1 MNSEPTPAISTRR
14 FLITRADLAER
25 LDLSTRNTYRFAPA
39 TNSHLVHLN
48 PVRDALNAS
57 AKNGQPLIQGYCL
70 PKLLSTRHAA
80 ERLGVSTRTLRA
92 WAGRGAPHFC
102 LVRNLLFDY
111 DAIFC
116 WAQSA
121 KGLHRSPLTAI

>member
-1 MNSEPTPAISTRR
+1 MNSEPTVSNRR
-14 FLITRADLAER
+14 FLIARADLAAR
-25 LDLSTRNTYRFAPA
+25 LDLSVRNTYRIAPT
-39 TNSHLVHLN
+39 TNSHLICLN
-48 PVRDALNAS
+48 PIRDALNAA

-80 ERLGVSTRTLRA
+80 ERLGVTTRTLRN
-92 WAGRGAPHFC
+92 WVDRGAPCFR
-102 LVRNLLFDY
+102 LVKNYMFDY

-121 KGLHRSPLTAI
+121 KGLHRSALTAF